1 MSLGLQDQLLSE
13 FDREMGATRRVLAR
27 VPDACLGWQP
37 HGRSM
42 SMGRLTTHIAQL
54 AGWIAH
60 IVDEPSFDLALAP
73 AVPRVEG
80 TSAAIASLFERE
92 SSRART
98 AICGTTDARLVESWT
113 LRKEGHV
120 LLTAPR
126 IVAVRTEG
134 LYHLTHHRGQLT
146 VYLRLLD
153 LPVPPIYGPT
163 ADEGRF

>member
-60 IVDEPSFDLALAP
+60 
-73 AVPRVEG
+73 
-80 TSAAIASLFERE
+80 
-92 SSRART
+92 
-98 AICGTTDARLVESWT
+98 TDARLVESWT